1 MSDSVLACLP
11 RSRKL
16 YLDAVAVLDVEHRER
31 YRPRDVTGDGKAE
44 TFCNLFLSDCTALLE
59 CPIPFVLANFQVG
72 WLSGPL
78 GLAAGWL
85 ELRPLPNATVEA
97 QAIAR
102 AELGLPTVAVWANS
116 TGAHGHAGVVVPA
129 EPPMTG
135 VVHIAAA
142 GARNFQNAPIQR
154 SFGVLHPRYFTHA

>member
-1 MSDSVLACLP
+1 VSGLILACLP

-16 YLDAVAVLDVEHRER
+16 YLDAIATLDVEHRER
-31 YRPRDVTGDGKAE
+31 YRARDVTGDGIPE

-59 CPIPFVLANFQVG
+59 CPIPFILANIQVE
-72 WLSGPL
+72 WLSGPP

-85 ELRPLPNATVEA
+85 ELHPLPGTTVEV

-102 AELGLPTVAVWANS
+102 AELGLPTVAAWANPS
-116 TGAHGHAGVVVPA
+116 GGHGHVGMIVPA
-129 EPPMTG
+129 EPPTPG
-135 VVHIAAA
+135 IHVAAA
-142 GARNFQNAPIQR
+142 GARNFQNSPIQR